1 MHKNRNRVIEGR
13 NLLVFFLV
21 VGAAF
26 TLVSCK
32 GGPAMDPAELRGGET
47 RATLSP
53 YYFNGPVAAAYRIV
67 QEIPEVIDSL
77 YCYCDCKL
85 HMGHKSLLTC
95 YVDTHAVRCDICLDE
110 VYMARELHDQGADV
124 VAIRKAV
131 DKKFSRIRSQRQA
144 GGR

>member
-1 MHKNRNRVIEGR
+1 M
-13 NLLVFFLV
+13 VFFLV
-21 VGAAF
+21 LGAAF

-32 GGPAMDPAELRGGET
+32 EDPAMDPALLRGGET
-47 RATLSP
+47 RATLAP
-53 YYFNGPVAAAYRIV
+53 YYFNGPVAAAYRIA

-85 HMGHKSLLTC
+85 HLGHKSLLTC
-95 YVDTHAVRCDICLDE
+95 YVDTHAVQCDICLDE
-110 VYMARELHDQGADV
+110 VYMAAELHNQGADV

-131 DKKFSRIRSQRQA
+131 DKKFARIRSQRQA